1 MGAKDYNEKG
11 SGTNILCLT
20 LTPQFDDYVPLAFSH
35 IVGAKHR
42 TKGQKYYYTVYC
54 AVCRATQS
62 TTIMVPGTFTCPS
75 GWTAQYTGHLAA
87 DYHNFTATEYVCLE
101 EPTEAIND
109 DIFSSH
115 TNFLFVVI
123 YRCGRLPCPPYRQR
137 KAVTCVVCSE

>member
-20 LTPQFDDYVPLAFSH
+20 LTPQFDDYAPLAFSH

-54 AVCRATQS
+54 AVCRAAQP

-75 GWTAQYTGHLAA
+75 GWTADTWLQTTTISQPQSTCVWKSRLKRLTMTSSVHTLISCSSSFTVAAVCPAHLI
-87 DYHNFTATEYVCLE
+87 DRGRRSRV
-101 EPTEAIND
+101 
-109 DIFSSH
+109 
-115 TNFLFVVI
+115 LFV
-123 YRCGRLPCPPYRQR
+123 LNNN
-137 KAVTCVVCSE
+137 K